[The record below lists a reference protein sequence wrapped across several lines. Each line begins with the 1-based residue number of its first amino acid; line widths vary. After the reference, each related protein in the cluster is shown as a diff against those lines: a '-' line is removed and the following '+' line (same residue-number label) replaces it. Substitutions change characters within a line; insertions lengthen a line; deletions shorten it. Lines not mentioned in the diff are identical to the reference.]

1 MASRPPQPPAQ
12 LEELKKLTRDLPET
26 DRVVGAGENGS
37 YECSLP
43 MRTNDIVLVTLH
55 RIGN

>member
-1 MASRPPQPPAQ
+1 MATRPPQPPAQ
-12 LEELKKLTRDLPET
+12 LEELKRLTRDLPET
-26 DRVVGAGENGS
+26 DRVVDVGENGS

-43 MRTNDIVLVTLH
+43 MCTNDIVLFALH